1 MSRENVEVVRAG
13 FDALSR
19 GDWDALIEVLDP
31 DVEWRT
37 TGQFVEG
44 GAYRGHDG
52 VREFLT
58 TLGGEFDDF
67 RAEAERITDADDVV
81 VVETRGSGVGKRSGA
96 RVEIEFTILVNL
108 TEGRVT
114 RLRNFMDRGEAL
126 EAAGLRE

>member
-1 MSRENVEVVRAG
+1 MVRAG

-19 GDWDALIEVLDP
+19 GDWDALGELLDP
-31 DVEWRT
+31 EVEWQT

-44 GAYRGHDG
+44 GVYRGHDG

-67 RAEAERITDADDVV
+67 RAEAGSITDAGDVV
-81 VVETRGSGVGKRSGA
+81 VVETRGSGVGKQSGA
-96 RVEIEFTILVNL
+96 QVEIEFTILVDL

-114 RLRNFMDRGEAL
+114 RLRNFVDRGNAL
-126 EAAGLRE
+126 EAAGLEE

>member
-1 MSRENVEVVRAG
+1 
-13 FDALSR
+13 
-19 GDWDALIEVLDP
+19 
-31 DVEWRT
+31 VEWQT

-44 GAYRGHDG
+44 GVYRGHDG

-67 RAEAERITDADDVV
+67 RAEAGSLTDAGDVV
-81 VVETRGSGVGKRSGA
+81 VVETRGSGVGKQSGA
-96 RVEIEFTILVNL
+96 QVEIEFTILVNL

-114 RLRNFMDRGEAL
+114 RLCNFMDRGKAL